1 MMSTTEE
8 LARRIFS
15 ERAAFYTTSV
25 SHKNPQML
33 AKLVALAQPQPGW
46 LALDIATGAGH
57 TAFALA
63 PYVQHV
69 TATDLTPAMLDEA
82 RKLQATLGITNVDFR
97 TADVHHLPFPAA
109 SFDLVSSRIA
119 PHHFSDI
126 RRALRE
132 MARVLRPGGRLV
144 IDDRSIPEDDF
155 VDKTMNLL
163 DTYHDPSHVHE
174 YRPSEWQHML
184 GEAGFTVETIEP
196 YHQQRPLTSLTHNA
210 DAQST
215 ARIHEVIA
223 ALDDAQR
230 SAMNVE
236 QKEGQWYLNH
246 WFVIMS
252 ATKAD

>member
-1 MMSTTEE
+1 MSTTEE

-15 ERAAFYTTSV
+15 ERAAFYTTSA

-33 AKLVALAQPQPGW
+33 AKLVALAQPQAGW
-46 LALDIATGAGH
+46 QALDVATGTGH

-69 TATDLTPAMLDEA
+69 IATDLTPAMLDEA
-82 RKLQATLGITNVDFR
+82 RKLQTTLGITNVEFR
-97 TADVHHLPFPAA
+97 TADVHHLPFPDA

-132 MARVLRPGGRLV
+132 IARVLRPAGRLV

-155 VDKTMNLL
+155 VDKTMNAL
-163 DTYHDPSHVHE
+163 DTYHDPSHVRE
-174 YRPSEWQHML
+174 YRPSEWRQFL
-184 GEAGFTVETIEP
+184 EETGFRVESIEP

-215 ARIHEVIA
+215 ARIHEVMA
-223 ALDDAQR
+223 GLDEAQR
-230 SAMNVE
+230 RAMNAE
-236 QKEGQWYLNH
+236 LKDGQWYLNH
-246 WFVIMS
+246 WFVIFS
-252 ATKAD
+252 AIKV